1 MCDVVVDG
9 AVVAGRCGAEP
20 DESGEPYGQ
29 QRPQTLGQ
37 ICANPDETFTRWID
51 VEHLFIALGGF
62 AEWTDKHHLGVK
74 LNGHTASF
82 RTPEDKSS
90 RLDAAD
96 GEKLRDF
103 LRSAGVGEDMA
114 EGDGEHNR

>member
-1 MCDVVVDG
+1 MDKRD
-9 AVVAGRCGAEP
+9 RE
-20 DESGEPYGQ
+20 
-29 QRPQTLGQ
+29 TLGQ
-37 ICANPDETFTRWID
+37 IYTDPEKTLTRWID
-51 VEHLFIALGGF
+51 VERLFVALGGF

-96 GEKLRDF
+96 GQKLRDF
-103 LRSAGVGEDMA
+103 LRSAGVSEDMA
-114 EGDGEHNR
+114 NGDGGHNR

>member
-1 MCDVVVDG
+1 MDKRD
-9 AVVAGRCGAEP
+9 RE
-20 DESGEPYGQ
+20 
-29 QRPQTLGQ
+29 TLGQ
-37 ICANPDETFTRWID
+37 IYTDPEKTLTRWID
-51 VEHLFIALGGF
+51 VEHLFVALGGF

-96 GEKLRDF
+96 GQKLRDF
-103 LRSAGVGEDMA
+103 LRSAGVSEDMA
-114 EGDGEHNR
+114 NGVGGHNR

>member
-1 MCDVVVDG
+1 MDSRD
-9 AVVAGRCGAEP
+9 RK
-20 DESGEPYGQ
+20 
-29 QRPQTLGQ
+29 TLRQ
-37 ICANPDETFTRWID
+37 IYADPEKTFTRWID
-51 VEHLFIALGGF
+51 VEHLFVALGGF

-103 LRSAGVGEDMA
+103 LRSAGVSEDMA
-114 EGDGEHNR
+114 NGDRGHNQ